1 MQGQVCDLIVDS
13 GSCENFVSK
22 KLVEH
27 LELNTENHPEPYV
40 IGWIQKGPKI
50 EVTYIYEVPISLEKY
65 YEIEVICDEIDM
77 DESHVLL
84 G

>member
-27 LELNTENHPEPYV
+27 LELNTENHPEPYA